1 MHASQHSVPCATSGP
16 CRQASMVE
24 NAEQHQPQP
33 RLILLVHS
41 NFLRY
46 LLEVMQFQQEPGVLQ
61 PSGQSSLGK
70 PSFYTIIAMLAK
82 SCNRAWVLMPLRTL
96 CSITSSP
103 VQSRLVLNTRVLGI
117 DQIAPIGK
125 QLLSAII
132 AEIMRN
138 APRPI
143 IGSSFV
149 VMGIAVHILLSWNC
163 FWTLLFLCTCYFGI
177 DVLAHLYLK

>member
-70 PSFYTIIAMLAK
+70 PS
-82 SCNRAWVLMPLRTL
+82 VLHYNSNVSKELQQGVG
-96 CSITSSP
+96 SH
-103 VQSRLVLNTRVLGI
+103 
-117 DQIAPIGK
+117 
-125 QLLSAII
+125 AI
-132 AEIMRN
+132 EDPM
-138 APRPI
+138 
-143 IGSSFV
+143 
-149 VMGIAVHILLSWNC
+149 
-163 FWTLLFLCTCYFGI
+163 
-177 DVLAHLYLK
+177 